1 MLGAA
6 IWTGA
11 LTQSSFV
18 QLYKFLP
25 LIVVV
30 TIGIYRRGSIYVVL
44 LCAMLLGSGVM
55 SLRQMG
61 LANSAVH
68 RFIGSA
74 VTVQLQISTDP
85 TRTQEKVFGSTLAP
99 RSYSF
104 LATALRVEGVE
115 KQYRLRVPIR
125 VITQD
130 RRVNALLPGQ
140 TITADGVLR
149 TSKEARVAA
158 MFLVRGPVVVD
169 TKASRW
175 ASTLGSIRTH
185 LRSLCGNGDAGALIP
200 GMVLGDT
207 SLQSSE
213 FKNAMRRSG
222 LTHLVAVSGANFA
235 IISFFV
241 LWCMQWIF
249 KSLRIRLIF
258 TAVALAN
265 FIALVRP
272 SPSVLR
278 AAAMASVVLL
288 ARGIGKRS
296 DPLPALGFAI
306 AAVVIGDPWQS
317 RDPGFAL
324 SVLATAGLL
333 LLSPR
338 IGRWLT
344 KFVPTFLANAAAP
357 PIAAVVMCAPILVA
371 LSGYL
376 GPMTVI
382 ANLLAAPMVAPI
394 TIVGFIA
401 ALISPISSTA
411 SSILI
416 YIIRWPAAWIA
427 GVAHRSANFPVIE
440 MTKGLGGFLGG
451 IAIVCLALVLIIF
464 LHRSHKL
471 VALLLVTGVLAFTW
485 MGQWPVGDWQVANC
499 DVGQGDSLAVNLGSH
514 RAIVIDTGPDPE
526 LEDRCLSRLG
536 ISSVPLLVLTHFHA
550 DHVEGV
556 VGLLHNR
563 RVGQVW
569 VSNNNEP
576 TFESQRVASWLN
588 KIPTVVAVRGTST
601 KMMGVRG
608 WISVRSLWPDD
619 GAHSFDV
626 LPGDGSAINNS
637 SVAVEVTSPDFSLL
651 AAGDLEPSAQSEILA
666 SVGHVDI
673 YKVSH
678 HGSMYQD
685 PALLQR
691 LSPAIS
697 LISVGAD
704 NTYGHPAAQTI
715 AALARL
721 RSRIY
726 RTDKSGGIAVTAR
739 AHHFHVH
746 TSAGAWWQK
755 VRLG

>member
-1 MLGAA
+1 MA
-6 IWTGA
+6 IWAGA
-11 LTQSSFV
+11 LSQSWVSPWRTSLLAV
-18 QLYKFLP
+18 AVALVAAQQ
-25 LIVVV
+25 
-30 TIGIYRRGSIYVVL
+30 RRMILVVL
-44 LCAMLLGSGVM
+44 ACALLLGSGVM

-61 LANSAVH
+61 LQDSAVH
-68 RFIGSA
+68 TFIGRA
-74 VTVQLQISTDP
+74 VTIQLQISTDP
-85 TRTQEKVFGSTLAP
+85 TKTQAKVFGSTLAP
-99 RSYSF
+99 MSYSF
-104 LATALRVEGVE
+104 LATALRVGDGDE
-115 KQYRLRVPIR
+115 QYRLRVPIR
-125 VITQD
+125 VIIQD
-130 RRVNALLPGQ
+130 RRVNGLLPGQ
-140 TITADGVLR
+140 TLTAHGVLR
-149 TSKEARVAA
+149 LSKEARVAA
-158 MFLVRGPVVVD
+158 MFLIRGAVAVD

-175 ASTLGSIRTH
+175 ASALGSIRTH
-185 LRSLCGNGDAGALIP
+185 LRSLCGQGDAGALIP

-207 SLQSSE
+207 SLQSPQ

-249 KSLRIRLIF
+249 RSLRVRLIF
-258 TAVALAN
+258 TAVALSS

-278 AAAMASVVLL
+278 AAAMASVVLI
-288 ARGIGKRS
+288 ARGIGRRS

-306 AAVVIGDPWQS
+306 TAVVIGDPWQA

-338 IGRWLT
+338 IGLWLGR
-344 KFVPTFLANAAAP
+344 FVPKSLASSLSP

-394 TIVGFIA
+394 TIIGFIA
-401 ALISPISSTA
+401 ALISPFSSMVSTF
-411 SSILI
+411 LI
-416 YIIRWPAAWIA
+416 FIIRWPAGWIA
-427 GVAHRSANFPVIE
+427 GVAHWSANFPVIQ
-440 MTKGLGGFLGG
+440 MTKGLGGFIGG
-451 IAIVCLALVLIIF
+451 IVIVCAALGFIAL
-464 LHRSHKL
+464 LRRSHKL
-471 VALLLVTGVLAFTW
+471 MIMIVAAFVLAFTW
-485 MGQWPVGDWQVANC
+485 LGQWPAGDWQVANC
-499 DVGQGDSLAVNLGSH
+499 DVGQGDSLVINLGSH
-514 RAIVIDTGPDPE
+514 RALVVDTGPDAQ

-556 VGLLHNR
+556 EGLIHNR
-563 RVGQVW
+563 TVGQVW

-576 TFESQRVASWLN
+576 TFESARVFAWL
-588 KIPTVVAVRGTST
+588 KQVPKVIAVRGTSV
-601 KMMGVRG
+601 KLMGTRG
-608 WISVRSLWPDD
+608 WIYIRSLWPDD
-619 GAHSFDV
+619 GSHSFDV

-637 SVAVEVTSPDFSLL
+637 SVAVEVSTTDYSLL
-651 AAGDLEPSAQSEILA
+651 AAGDLEPSAQAEILNSA
-666 SVGHVDI
+666 GHVDI

-678 HGSMYQD
+678 HGSVYQD
-685 PALLQR
+685 EAFMER
-691 LSPAIS
+691 LSPTVS
-697 LISVGAD
+697 VISVGLD

-715 AALARL
+715 AALVRL
-721 RSRIY
+721 RSKIY
-726 RTDKSGGIAVTAR
+726 RTDESGGIAIAAR
-739 AHHFHVH
+739 AHHFNVH

>member
-1 MLGAA
+1 
-6 IWTGA
+6 
-11 LTQSSFV
+11 
-18 QLYKFLP
+18 
-25 LIVVV
+25 
-30 TIGIYRRGSIYVVL
+30 
-44 LCAMLLGSGVM
+44 M

-61 LANSAVH
+61 LANSVVH
-68 RFIGSA
+68 KSIGNT
-74 VTVQLQISTDP
+74 VTIQFQISTDP
-85 TRTQEKVFGSTLAP
+85 TKTQAKVFGSTLAP
-99 RSYSF
+99 TSYSF
-104 LATALRVEGVE
+104 LATALQVGNAEN
-115 KQYRLRVPIR
+115 QYRLRVPIR

-130 RRVNALLPGQ
+130 RRVYGLLPGQ
-140 TITADGVLR
+140 TLTAIGVLR
-149 TSKEARVAA
+149 ASKEARVAA
-158 MFLVRGPVVVD
+158 MFLIRGVVAVE

-175 ASTLGSIRTH
+175 ANALGSIRTH
-185 LRSLCGNGDAGALIP
+185 LRALCGSGDAGALIP

-207 SLQSSE
+207 SLQSPE

-249 KSLRIRLIF
+249 RSLRIRLIF
-258 TAVALAN
+258 TAVALSS

-306 AAVVIGDPWQS
+306 AVVVIGDPWQA

-338 IGRWLT
+338 IGLWLGRFVP
-344 KFVPTFLANAAAP
+344 KFVASSLSP

-382 ANLLAAPMVAPI
+382 ANLLAASMVAPI
-394 TIVGFIA
+394 TIIGFIA
-401 ALISPISSTA
+401 ALISPMSSTV
-411 SSILI
+411 SSALI
-416 YIIRWPAAWIA
+416 WIIRWPAGWIA
-427 GVAHRSANFPVIE
+427 GVAHWSANFPVIE
-440 MTKGLGGFLGG
+440 MSKGLGGFIGG
-451 IAIVCLALVLIIF
+451 VGVVCAALIFMILIRRSRTLMIALF
-464 LHRSHKL
+464 L
-471 VALLLVTGVLAFTW
+471 VAVLAFTW
-485 MGQWPVGDWQVANC
+485 LGQWPVGDWQVANC
-499 DVGQGDSLAVNLGSH
+499 DVGQGDSLVVNLGNH
-514 RAIVIDTGPDPE
+514 RAVVVDAGPDAQ

-556 VGLLHNR
+556 EALIHNR
-563 RVGQVW
+563 KVGQVW

-576 TFESQRVASWLN
+576 TFESARVFSWLK
-588 KIPTVVAVRGTST
+588 KIPKVVAVRGTAAT
-601 KMMGVRG
+601 LMGTRG
-608 WISVRSLWPDD
+608 QVLVRSLWPDD
-619 GAHSFDV
+619 GAHAFDL

-637 SVAVEVTSPDFSLL
+637 SVAVVIESSDFSLF
-651 AAGDLEPSAQSEILA
+651 AGGDLEPSAQSEILG

-678 HGSMYQD
+678 HGSGYQD
-685 PALLQR
+685 AAFMQR
-691 LSPAIS
+691 LSPTIS
-697 LISVGAD
+697 MISVGAD
-704 NTYGHPAAQTI
+704 NSYGHPAAQTI
-715 AALARL
+715 AALVRL
-721 RSRIY
+721 RSKIY
-726 RTDKSGGIAVTAR
+726 RTDKSGGIAITAR
-739 AHHFHVH
+739 THHFKVH